1 MNRYLK
7 SMLTIV
13 AIASIGAG
21 VFSEPANGEEQDP
34 LLARVDGYE
43 IRLSEVEEARTLLPP
58 ALQRTGTTDVIT
70 LLVETIIDTRLAAK
84 RAKELGLDKG
94 DEYKQTISRI
104 EGQILKRMLFSKE
117 IEKSISEEGIKK
129 RYNELVKNTP
139 TGDELH
145 ARHILVESEAKAK
158 EIIKKLD
165 DGADFNAAA
174 VEHSIGP
181 SAPSGGDLGW
191 FGQGA
196 MVAEFE
202 KEAYSLDVGA
212 HSKAGV
218 KTRFGWHVI
227 RVEGR
232 RKAKVPTLD
241 MAREEVIRQLSS
253 EIGQKLL
260 DGLRKNAKVER
271 FKIEEPK

>member
-1 MNRYLK
+1 MSMNRYLK
-7 SMLTIV
+7 SILSIV
-13 AIASIGAG
+13 AIAS
-21 VFSEPANGEEQDP
+21 VFPTFANGAEQDP

-43 IRLSEVEEARTLLPP
+43 IRLSEAEEARTLLPP
-58 ALQRTGTTDVIT
+58 ALQRASTPDVIA
-70 LLVETIIDTRLAAK
+70 LLVETIIDTRLAAQ

-104 EGQILKRMLFSKE
+104 EGQILKRMLFAKE
-117 IEKSISEEGIKK
+117 IKGGITEEGIKK
-129 RYNELVKNTP
+129 QYETFVKNAP
-139 TGDELH
+139 TGDEIH

-158 EIIKKLD
+158 EVIKKLD
-165 DGADFNAAA
+165 DGADFKSMALEN
-174 VEHSIGP
+174 SIGP
-181 SAPSGGDLGW
+181 SAPTGGDLGW
-191 FGQGA
+191 FGQGS
-196 MVAEFE
+196 MVPEFE

-227 RVEGR
+227 RLEGR
-232 RKAKVPTLD
+232 RKAKTPTLD
-241 MAREEVIRQLSS
+241 MAREEIIRQLSS